1 MCVVLLQSPCKL
13 KSQKTICT
21 MNAQYKFLAQIVN
34 VLGTKMHSLEIL
46 DLKNFV
52 ELDEKNS
59 VIAA

>member
-1 MCVVLLQSPCKL
+1 
-13 KSQKTICT
+13 